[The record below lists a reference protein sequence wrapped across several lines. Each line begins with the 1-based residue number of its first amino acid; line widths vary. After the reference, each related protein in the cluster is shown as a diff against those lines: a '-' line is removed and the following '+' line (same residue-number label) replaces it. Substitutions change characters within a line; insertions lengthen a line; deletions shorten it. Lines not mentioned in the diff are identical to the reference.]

1 MIVKRGAAFD
11 PILQKTTYY
20 DDDDDAKSWFKRIF
34 DRM

>member
-1 MIVKRGAAFD
+1 MIKRGDAFD
-11 PILQKTTYY
+11 PILQKNTYN